1 MLGEVILKQ
10 AMTFSILALSAMAA
24 FGQNLVTN
32 GTFNA
37 GNSGFTSAYT
47 YVAPAKNVLY
57 AEGQYTVGNDTTF
70 VHDQFKAVS
79 GQGGAGDN
87 FMMING
93 AVAGNADVWVSNSIA
108 VVPNT
113 NYFFEAFAT
122 NICCSGG
129 TGSASKIT
137 FTVQGDATSASLSDF
152 STGDSA
158 VGSWQLLSNIWNSGS
173 NTSVTLRLVNAS
185 LQPAGNDFAID
196 TINFNTQSVTAVPEP
211 ATWALLIGGF
221 GVVAAVA
228 RKRKAAAA

>member
-1 MLGEVILKQ
+1 
-10 AMTFSILALSAMAA
+10 MAA

-129 TGSASKIT
+129 TGVKGA
-137 FTVQGDATSASLSDF
+137 DPRPP
-152 STGDSA
+152 
-158 VGSWQLLSNIWNSGS
+158 W
-173 NTSVTLRLVNAS
+173 
-185 LQPAGNDFAID
+185 
-196 TINFNTQSVTAVPEP
+196 
-211 ATWALLIGGF
+211 
-221 GVVAAVA
+221 
-228 RKRKAAAA
+228 